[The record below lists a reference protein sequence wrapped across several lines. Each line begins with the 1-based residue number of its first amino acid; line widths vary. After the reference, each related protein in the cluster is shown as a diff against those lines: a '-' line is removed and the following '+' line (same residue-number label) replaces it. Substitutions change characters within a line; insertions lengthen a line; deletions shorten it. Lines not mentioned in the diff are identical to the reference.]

1 MATVLI
7 FAYVPYVKN
16 CTCAGAGDGYNK
28 WVKWKDVRVFIY
40 HKPFS
45 RLFIAFD
52 YEKCFGAC

>member
-1 MATVLI
+1 MYMAMATVLI

-40 HKPFS
+40 HKP
-45 RLFIAFD
+45 LF
-52 YEKCFGAC
+52 